1 MPIMTSQRQKID
13 DFLQKL
19 IFALFNILVF
29 ATPFVFTWFNQE
41 LFEFNKMIVVYL
53 FTSLILAIW
62 AGRSLIRKQL
72 LWKNRTH
79 NYLVALFFFSQL
91 LSTIFSM
98 HQRTSIFGYYTRFN
112 GGLLSIIA
120 YLALFFAAQYNLSK
134 KQLNLILKNLL
145 FAALLISLYAIPEHF
160 GHSLSCLIV
169 TGKYNVACWV
179 QDVQNRVFA
188 TFGQPNWLAGFLLMT
203 IPLAIWQ
210 VWQAM
215 QRKDEKKKLWQIS
228 FYVLLLFLL
237 VTALFFTKSRSGLLA
252 LGVALLVQIIA
263 EKFLQNKK
271 KDKKLSLPQLISPL
285 VVVVIVF
292 LLFGREL
299 SLSRPNQS
307 IFSFLTEGLE
317 VNNGNGEEISAPMMT
332 EGGSKSSDIR
342 KVVWQGALK
351 VWQRYPIFGSGV
363 ETFAYSYYRDRP
375 VEHNLLS
382 EWDFLYNKAHNEL
395 LNFLATTGVVGLA
408 TYLALFVALLIY
420 LIKLWRTQ
428 QLSSQKIALS
438 VALLAMF
445 ISNFFGFSTVTTN
458 LLFSIFAAAIVK
470 ETVTWPKIT
479 TAKLGWPEYLIAV
492 AILLILTVV
501 NKSIW
506 QIWRADNLF
515 YNANTYIQDGKWQ
528 AGLSLMQEAIE
539 KSPKEAVFYD
549 ELATQY
555 SNLAV
560 AFAQEGQA
568 TNSAQFAEAAIETS
582 NYVQKLN
589 PVHLNF
595 YKSRARIFIR
605 LAQLNAGFY
614 QAAKETLLKAIELS
628 PTEAKLYY
636 NLALVEEEM
645 GNQEQA
651 IALLQKTIELK
662 ANYWQAYFAL
672 GQILD
677 LQGKTAEAANNYRYI
692 LENIDPD
699 NDLAQQALAKQNL
712 E

>member
-1 MPIMTSQRQKID
+1 MPIMVSRRQKID

-19 IFALFNILVF
+19 IFTLFNILVF
-29 ATPFVFTWFNQE
+29 TTPFVFTWFNQE
-41 LFEFNKMIVVYL
+41 LFEFNKMIVVYV
-53 FTSLILAIW
+53 FTSLILAVW

-72 LWKNRTH
+72 LWKNRAH
-79 NYLVALFFFSQL
+79 NYIIALFFFSQL

-112 GGLLSIIA
+112 GGLLSIIT
-120 YLALFFAAQYNLSK
+120 YLSLFFAAQYNLSK

-145 FAALLISLYAIPEHF
+145 FAAFLISLYAIPEHF
-160 GHSLSCLIV
+160 GHSLSCLMV

-188 TFGQPNWLAGFLLMT
+188 TFGQPNWLASFLLMT

-210 VWQAM
+210 MWQAI
-215 QRKDEKKKLWQIS
+215 QRKSEKKKPLEII

-237 VTALFFTKSRSGLLA
+237 ITALFFTKSRSGLLA
-252 LGVALLVQIIA
+252 LGVALLVQVVA

-271 KDKKLSLPQLISPL
+271 EDKKLKIPQLLLPIA
-285 VVVVIVF
+285 VVIIVF
-292 LLFGREL
+292 LLFGQKL
-299 SLSRPNQS
+299 SLSNPNQS
-307 IFSFLTEGLE
+307 LLSSLTEGLE
-317 VNNGNGEEISAPMMT
+317 VNNGSITEPSTPVIE

-342 KVVWQGALK
+342 KVVWQGAWR

-363 ETFAYSYYRDRP
+363 ETFAYSYYQDRP

-395 LNFLATTGVVGLA
+395 LNFLATTGIVGLLSYL
-408 TYLALFVALLIY
+408 TLFLALFIY
-420 LIKLWRTQ
+420 LIKLWQ
-428 QLSSQKIALS
+428 NKQLSSQKIALAS
-438 VALLAMF
+438 ALLAMF

-458 LLFSIFAAAIVK
+458 LLFSIFAATIVK
-470 ETVTWPKIT
+470 ETITWPKIT
-479 TAKLGWPEYLIAV
+479 AEKMGWPDYLISS
-492 AILLILTVV
+492 AILLILFAT
-501 NKSIW
+501 NKGIW

-515 YNANTYIQDGKWQ
+515 YNANNYIQDNKWQ
-528 AGLSLMQEAIE
+528 EGLSLMQEAIE
-539 KSPKEAVFYD
+539 ESPKEALFYD
-549 ELATQY
+549 ELASQY
-555 SNLAV
+555 SILAI
-560 AFAQEGQA
+560 AFAEEGQA
-568 TNSAQFAEAAIETS
+568 TNSAKFAEAAIETS

-605 LAQLNAGFY
+605 LAQLNTGFY
-614 QAAKETLLKAIELS
+614 EAAKETLLTAIELS
-628 PTEAKLYY
+628 PSEAKLYY

-651 IALLQKTIELK
+651 IELLQKTIELK
-662 ANYWQAYFAL
+662 SNYWQAYFAL

-677 LQGKTAEAANNYRYI
+677 LQGKTAEAANHYQYI

-699 NDLAQQALAKQNL
+699 NDLARKALTEQNL